1 MREGYSLHDY
11 YTTQFYVWE
20 QRGRGWNVF
29 EQPVELEPEFIPFF
43 GHFPPQQ
50 HTVVDDGARPRFFP
64 NVVDAV
70 STLFGTKE
78 KQQPFAEEAL
88 KNLQEIYPVNAYN
101 VFNEYPNILELHFSF
116 QKETR
121 IDFGFIEQ
129 LLLLLS
135 NTQNVLS
142 FEIVGYSDKIQIQLA
157 CDEQDI
163 AVVRSYVEEY
173 LPGVVV
179 SEFENTLLNNI
190 PDNTAFTVNELGLSQ
205 EFMRPIKCYDKFSPD
220 PLAGCLSALG
230 TVKENERAIVQV
242 LFKGTINH
250 WAESILRAASDN
262 QGKSFFSDDPD
273 MLKLAQEKVS
283 KPLFVTTIRVL
294 TLSETTDR
302 AFALNNQIV
311 QSLSALHRQ
320 GSNSFISV
328 PVQDIDTVLYD
339 VENRFSRR
347 TGMILNAG
355 ELASIVHIPD
365 MTVSAPKL
373 RTYQGKTK
381 STPQTV
387 LNHDFI
393 LGKNNHLGQ
402 ERIATLSTSQRL
414 RHMHVIGS
422 TGTGKSNFILQ
433 SIIQDMQL
441 GNGLCVLD
449 PHGDLIE
456 KAIEHIPESRIK
468 DVVLLDPSDTD
479 FPIGLNL
486 LFAKTEP
493 EKIILSS
500 DIVSLFK
507 RFATSW
513 GDQMTSV
520 LANAVIAFLEHEEGG
535 TFLDLRKFLT
545 DDKFR
550 AHTLQKVQDP
560 NIIYYWKK
568 EFPLLR
574 SNSIAP
580 ILTRLDT
587 FLRPKIV
594 RNMMAQ
600 KSGIDFH
607 DVINSRKIFLVKLSQ
622 GMIGEDNSYLLG
634 SIIVAKLHQAALH
647 RQNMK
652 EHERLPFFLYI
663 DEFQHFITPSM
674 SSILSGARK
683 YGLGL
688 ILAHQDLEQ
697 LRTLD
702 KELANS
708 VLSNPATRV
717 CFRSGEDDAKQL
729 AQGFAYFDETD
740 IQNLRTGQAV
750 VRVER
755 KDNDFN
761 ISIPFIENKDE
772 RAAEVIRNKVVILS
786 RSTYGKPRNEVE
798 ELLAQS
804 LRFTEQ
810 KTEPKKETEPKAEKI
825 AEPQPEKI
833 IQEEKPQIEFKEAD
847 NAIQE
852 KGKEFTEKEE
862 QKRELREHRYLQ
874 ELIKRMAEGYGFKA
888 VIEEP
893 TPDGKGRVDV
903 GLSKDNLKIAC
914 EITVTNT
921 KEYEIENIRKCLNAG
936 YSKVFVCSNKIGHL
950 ERIKTLCET
959 KFTKTEL
966 KNIVCCGAEEF
977 IAYLSTTQKQPEEE
991 IVKGY
996 RVKVNVA
1003 TGSNSNSQQ
1012 RVANAILK
1020 SIRRNKK

>member
-1 MREGYSLHDY
+1 MHNGYSLEEF
-11 YTTQFYVWE
+11 YTAQFYTWE

-29 EQPVELEPEFIPFF
+29 QDPVELEPEFIPFF
-43 GHFPPQQ
+43 GHLPPQYQ
-50 HTVVDDGARPRFFP
+50 TTIDDGVRPRFFP
-64 NVVDAV
+64 TVVDAF

-78 KQQPFAEEAL
+78 KEQPQTEEAVQY
-88 KNLQEIYPVNAYN
+88 LQELYPINAYN
-101 VFNEYPNILELHFSF
+101 VIDERPRIRELHFSF
-116 QKETR
+116 QKDTR
-121 IDFGFIEQ
+121 IELGFIEQ
-129 LLLLLS
+129 LLVLLS
-135 NTQNVLS
+135 NTRNTLS
-142 FEIVGYSDKIQIQLA
+142 FEIVGHHDKIQIQLS
-157 CDEQDI
+157 CDAQDVSI
-163 AVVRSYVEEY
+163 VRSYVEEY
-173 LPGVVV
+173 LPTVVV
-179 SEFENTLLNNI
+179 SEFENMLLQNVEDHMGFAI
-190 PDNTAFTVNELGLSQ
+190 HELGLAQ

-220 PLAGCLSALG
+220 PLAGCLSVLG
-230 TVKENERAIVQV
+230 TVQKNERAIVQV
-242 LFKGTINH
+242 LFKGTVNQ
-250 WAESILRAASDN
+250 WAQSMMRAATDHH
-262 QGKSFFSDDPD
+262 GKSFFRNDPD
-273 MLKLAQEKVS
+273 MAKLVQEKVS
-283 KPLFVTTIRVL
+283 KPLFVATIRVL
-294 TLSETTDR
+294 TISHTVDK
-302 AFALNNQIV
+302 AMSLNNEIV

-320 GSNSFISV
+320 GCNSFTSV
-328 PVQDIDTVLYD
+328 PIQSIDCVLED
-339 VENRFSRR
+339 VENRLSRR

-381 STPQTV
+381 PAPEAV
-387 LNHDFI
+387 LHHDFV
-393 LGKNNHLGQ
+393 LGLNNYLGQ
-402 ERIATLSTSQRL
+402 ERKAALSVQQRL
-414 RHMHVIGS
+414 RHTHVIGA
-422 TGTGKSNFILQ
+422 TGTGKSNFLLQ

-456 KAIEHIPESRIK
+456 KAIEHIPAHRIK

-479 FPIGLNL
+479 YPVGLNL

-520 LANAVIAFLEHEEGG
+520 LANAVIAFLEHEDGG
-535 TFLDLRKFLT
+535 TFLDLRQFLT
-545 DDKFR
+545 DDAFR
-550 AHTLQKVQDP
+550 AKTLQKVNDP
-560 NIIYYWKK
+560 NIVYYWKK

-587 FLRPKIV
+587 FLRPRIV
-594 RNMMAQ
+594 RNMMVQ

-607 DVINSRKIFLVKLSQ
+607 DVINSKKIFLVKLSQ
-622 GMIGEDNSYLLG
+622 GLIGEDNSYLLG

-652 EHERLPFFLYI
+652 EEARLPFFLYI

-688 ILAHQDLEQ
+688 VLAHQDLEQ

-717 CFRSGEDDAKQL
+717 CFRCGEEDAKQL
-729 AQGFAYFDETD
+729 ANSFSSFDETD
-740 IQNLRTGQAV
+740 IQNLNTGQAI

-761 ISIPFIENKDE
+761 IAIPFIEAKNEKY
-772 RAAEVIRNKVVILS
+772 AQLVRNKVAILS
-786 RSTYGKPRNEVE
+786 RSAYGKPREEVE

-804 LRFTEQ
+804 LRFSERKAETE
-810 KTEPKKETEPKAEKI
+810 KTEIPKQEAKQ
-825 AEPQPEKI
+825 EPQPEQPKE
-833 IQEEKPQIEFKEAD
+833 QPQPEFKEAD
-847 NAIQE
+847 EAIQQ

-862 QKRELREHRYLQ
+862 QKREMREHRYLQ
-874 ELIKRMAEGYGFKA
+874 ELIKRIAEGYGFKA

-903 GLSKDNLKIAC
+903 GLIKDNLKIAC
-914 EITVTNT
+914 EIAVTNT
-921 KEYEIENIRKCLNAG
+921 KEYEVGNIKKCFHAG
-936 YSKVFVCSNKIGHL
+936 YSKVFVCSENTVHL
-950 ERIKTLCET
+950 GRIQTLCET
-959 KFTKTEL
+959 HFSKTEL
-966 KNIVCCGAEEF
+966 KNIVCCQTAELF
-977 IAYLSTTQKQPEEE
+977 TFLSTIQKQPEEK

-996 RVKVNVA
+996 RIKVNVGTA
-1003 TGSNSNSQQ
+1003 SSDSQQ
-1012 RVANAILK
+1012 QVANTILN
-1020 SIRRNKK
+1020 SLRRNKK

>member
-1 MREGYSLHDY
+1 MHDAYSLPDY

-29 EQPVELEPEFIPFF
+29 ENPVELEPEFIPFF
-43 GHFPPQQ
+43 GHLPPQQ
-50 HTVVDDGARPRFFP
+50 HSVIDDGARPRFLP
-64 NVVDAV
+64 SIVDVV
-70 STLFGTKE
+70 SNLFSPKE
-78 KQQPFAEEAL
+78 KEQPFAKEAL

-101 VFNEYPNILELHFSF
+101 VFTGYSNIRELHFSF
-116 QKETR
+116 HKETR

-135 NTQNVLS
+135 NTQNFLS
-142 FEIVGYSDKIQIQLA
+142 FEIVGYPEKIQIQLA
-157 CDEQDI
+157 CDERDI
-163 AVVRSYVEEY
+163 SVVRSYVEEY

-179 SEFENTLLNNI
+179 TEFENTLLQNI
-190 PDNTAFTVNELGLSQ
+190 QAKTAFAISELGLSQ

-230 TVKENERAIVQV
+230 TVKENERAIIQV
-242 LFKGTINH
+242 LFKGTLNH
-250 WAESILRAASDN
+250 WAESILRVASDN

-273 MLKLAQEKVS
+273 MLKLVQEKVS
-283 KPLFVTTIRVL
+283 KPLFFATIRVL
-294 TLSETTDR
+294 TLSEATDR
-302 AFALNNQIV
+302 TFTLNNHIV

-328 PVQDIDTVLYD
+328 PVHQIDNVLYD

-381 STPQTV
+381 SAPQTV
-387 LNHDFI
+387 LNHDFV
-393 LGKNNHLGQ
+393 LGINNHLGQ
-402 ERIATLSTSQRL
+402 ERKATLSINQRL

-422 TGTGKSNFILQ
+422 TGTGKSNFMLQ

-456 KAIEHIPESRIK
+456 KAIEHIPENRIK

-550 AHTLQKVQDP
+550 ALTLQKVQDP
-560 NIIYYWKK
+560 NITYYWKK

-600 KSGIDFH
+600 ECGIDFH

-729 AQGFAYFDETD
+729 ATGFSYFDETD
-740 IQNLRTGQAV
+740 IQNLATGQAI

-761 ISIPFIENKDE
+761 IAIPFIENKDE
-772 RAAEVIRNKVVILS
+772 RNTEVIRNKITILS
-786 RSTYGKPRNEVE
+786 RSTYGKPREEVE
-798 ELLAQS
+798 KLLVQS

-810 KTEPKKETEPKAEKI
+810 PKEETKPQAEKI
-825 AEPQPEKI
+825 VEPQPEKI
-833 IQEEKPQIEFKEAD
+833 TPPEPIQPEFKEPGS
-847 NAIQE
+847 AIQE
-852 KGKEFTEKEE
+852 KGKAFTEKEE
-862 QKRELREHRYLQ
+862 QKLELREHRYLQ
-874 ELIKRMAEGYGFKA
+874 EFIKRMAEGYGFKA
-888 VIEEP
+888 VIEES
-893 TPDGKGRVDV
+893 TPGGKGRVDV
-903 GLSKDNLKIAC
+903 GLVKDNMKIAC
-914 EITVTNT
+914 EIAVTNT
-921 KEYEIENIRKCLNAG
+921 KEYEIENIIKCLNAG
-936 YSKVFVCSNKIGHL
+936 YSKVFVCSNKTGHL
-950 ERIKTLCET
+950 EKIKTLCKT
-959 KFTKTEL
+959 KFTKVEL
-966 KNIVCCGAEEF
+966 KNIICCGAEEF
-977 IAYLSTTQKQPEEE
+977 ITYLSTTQKQPQEK

-1003 TGSNSNSQQ
+1003 AGSNINSQQ
-1012 RVANAILK
+1012 QVADTILK
-1020 SIRRNKK
+1020 SIIKQRK